1 MSIVIST
8 SVGVVYGLF
17 TFGYMGSNR
26 LKYCLANQ
34 IDYHPMNYVNQEEMV
49 AALQQPGV
57 ENVSKS
63 FDMIIRFG
71 FISQLIFICF

>member
-34 IDYHPMNYVNQEEMV
+34 IDYHPINYANQEEMV
-49 AALQQPGV
+49 NAL
-57 ENVSKS
+57 
-63 FDMIIRFG
+63 
-71 FISQLIFICF
+71 